1 MEYFTD
7 NPLFTRILGTI
18 KEFTI
23 DHVTEDDKYIGT
35 LNGGKKD
42 GYGKLIYKS
51 GNLYEG
57 EFKNDKRHGK
67 GKITYTEYNITLEGI
82 WINDEKVGKGIFTW
96 PNGKQLEVNWS
107 N

>member
-18 KEFTI
+18 KEFTV
-23 DHVTEDDKYIGT
+23 DLSSDEDKYIGA
-35 LNGGKKD
+35 LSNGKKD
-42 GYGKLIYKS
+42 GYGKIIYKS

-57 EFKNDKRHGK
+57 EFKNDNRHGK
-67 GKITYTEYNITLEGI
+67 GKITYTDYNITLEGT

-96 PNGKQLEVNWS
+96 PNGKQLEVNW
-107 N
+107 NK